1 MKFEFNVEEKD
12 MYGCYKAFFAAK
24 QTKFNKFFRWF
35 MFSLVVLLLAGFI
48 TCACVGEWTL
58 FWQTGII
65 LVVFTLITF
74 LAFFNQKL
82 LLHMSKKNYQK
93 TQLNISDRV
102 IITINGK
109 EYKEEVYSG
118 EKLLSLLTYDIDTIG
133 RLEEDDDNFYIMFGL
148 GSASIIKKEGVAP
161 EILTE
166 TGKILYE
173 GLKTTL
179 RRKKNAQAIAE
190 AAAQPKEDF
199 KEIQVDV
206 SKEKTKPVT
215 VKKSTTKKPTTKK

>member
-1 MKFEFNVEEKD
+1 MIFEFNVEEKD

-35 MFSLVVLLLAGFI
+35 MFSLVVLLLAGFV

-65 LVVFTLITF
+65 LVVFALITF

-82 LLHMSKKNYQK
+82 LLHMSKKNYEK
-93 TQLNISDRV
+93 AQLNISDKV
-102 IITINGK
+102 KITINGK

-118 EKLLSLLTYDIDTIG
+118 DKLLSLLTYDIDTIG

-148 GSASIIKKEGVAP
+148 GSASIIKKEGIKP
-161 EILTE
+161 ETLTE
-166 TGKILYE
+166 VAKILNE
-173 GLKTTL
+173 GLKATL
-179 RRKKNAQAIAE
+179 KRKKMVQVSANEQV
-190 AAAQPKEDF
+190 KDDF
-199 KEIQVDV
+199 KEVQVDI
-206 SKEKTKPVT
+206 SKTKEKTTT
-215 VKKSTTKKPTTKK
+215 VKKSATKTTKK